1 MKKQIIIIHWGNIFP
16 DQEAFCKTLENRTY
30 NPFEEKKDRKYQ
42 ITTQHNNEFDYI
54 KPDMPNKHMA
64 HYKARKI
71 WFEKIFPYLNDKETI
86 LIWHSLGGL
95 FLLKYLSENQFPKQ
109 IEQLHFVASLID
121 SQNMPKEEEF
131 LGDFTFNHQN
141 IKNITA
147 QVNKVFIYHSKDDTV
162 VPYSHAIRLKE
173 LLPQSKL
180 ILFEDR
186 WHFKQ
191 ENFPE
196 LLENILKW

>member
-1 MKKQIIIIHWGNIFP
+1 
-16 DQEAFCKTLENRTY
+16 
-30 NPFEEKKDRKYQ
+30 
-42 ITTQHNNEFDYI
+42 
-54 KPDMPNKHMA
+54 
-64 HYKARKI
+64 
-71 WFEKIFPYLNDKETI
+71 
-86 LIWHSLGGL
+86 
-95 FLLKYLSENQFPKQ
+95 
-109 IEQLHFVASLID
+109 
-121 SQNMPKEEEF
+121 MPKEEEF